1 MNATN
6 DVTEEESQ
14 SEVDMCSR
22 ITPPV
27 KYNAAASFFA
37 LGVITTIRIATFWQ

>member
-1 MNATN
+1 MNATT
-6 DVTEEESQ
+6 DVTPDESE

-27 KYNAAASFFA
+27 KYNAIASFFA
-37 LGVITTIRIATFWQ
+37 LLVITTIRIATFW